1 MEDVEDGEE
10 KLIAAVRHIAK
21 SLGRTRT
28 IADDILRV
36 FSSFDNR
43 FFTLDKTSDRHQR
56 RRDAP
61 TADPRQSP
69 SPSPLASFDRT
80 VRALE
85 CQVVRFVDS
94 NRLIW
99 SDSADAAAFLE
110 AIDDLLDTASD
121 LNNQSSPATKPILDR
136 MDHLLRRCVLRL
148 DEEFRAVIKS
158 TQPPVEDYDDDDAY
172 HGGDEELIPV
182 ANPVD
187 TYEIIID
194 ALPPGS
200 VADLNDIAHRMVAA
214 GFGREC
220 VETYAGLRR
229 NFVEESVARLGLR
242 PPPSDGFLAA
252 AWDEI
257 EEEIPRWIEAARMV
271 FLILIPSERRLCERV
286 FASLPAYADLA
297 FSVTCVPVA
306 SDFLSF
312 GAAVAS
318 VDQGPES
325 LFGLLDMYEA
335 VRDLLPEIDTV
346 LSDQYSA
353 TVLDEME
360 VVHRALSASIRR
372 IFMELENLIRRDP
385 VKSAVPGGG
394 VHPITRY
401 VMNYLGAA
409 CSRPTLAEVMAE
421 YASRVAVP
429 LPVRV
434 AWIADILLDNLDAK
448 SKIYRDL
455 SLTYVFLMNNGR
467 YILQKAKGS
476 NMGIMLGEEWI
487 RRQNS
492 KLRQWA
498 SEYQQASWTKV
509 VAALRMDGLGGVA
522 SRSASVATEKAI
534 RDKLGMF
541 NNYLEEIW
549 RTQGSWVAID
559 EQMRAELRRGIAEAI
574 LPAYRNLVARLRQLG
589 DARWLVDR
597 YLKYSVEDV
606 EARIDELFEGGS
618 RSG

>member
-21 SLGRTRT
+21 SLGRTQT
-28 IADDILRV
+28 MADDILQV

-43 FFTLDKTSDRHQR
+43 FFALDKTSDRHQR
-56 RRDAP
+56 RRDVP

-80 VRALE
+80 LRALE

-110 AIDDLLDTASD
+110 AIDDLLDTATD
-121 LNNQSSPATKPILDR
+121 LNNQASPATKPLLDR

-148 DEEFRAVIKS
+148 DEEFRAVIES
-158 TQPPVEDYDDDDAY
+158 TQPPVEDYDNDDAY
-172 HGGDEELIPV
+172 HGGGEEHIPV

-220 VETYAGLRR
+220 VETYADFRR
-229 NFVEESVARLGLR
+229 SFVEESVARLGLR
-242 PPPSDGFLAA
+242 PPPADGFLAA

-318 VDQGPES
+318 VDQGPER
-325 LFGLLDMYEA
+325 LFGLLDM
-335 VRDLLPEIDTV
+335 
-346 LSDQYSA
+346 
-353 TVLDEME
+353 
-360 VVHRALSASIRR
+360 
-372 IFMELENLIRRDP
+372 
-385 VKSAVPGGG
+385 
-394 VHPITRY
+394 
-401 VMNYLGAA
+401 
-409 CSRPTLAEVMAE
+409 
-421 YASRVAVP
+421 
-429 LPVRV
+429 
-434 AWIADILLDNLDAK
+434 
-448 SKIYRDL
+448 
-455 SLTYVFLMNNGR
+455 
-467 YILQKAKGS
+467 
-476 NMGIMLGEEWI
+476 
-487 RRQNS
+487 
-492 KLRQWA
+492 
-498 SEYQQASWTKV
+498 
-509 VAALRMDGLGGVA
+509 
-522 SRSASVATEKAI
+522 
-534 RDKLGMF
+534 
-541 NNYLEEIW
+541 
-549 RTQGSWVAID
+549 TQGSWVAMD
-559 EQMRAELRRGIAEAI
+559 EQMRAELRGGIAEAV
-574 LPAYRNLVARLRQLG
+574 LPAYRNLVARLRQAG
-589 DARWLVDR
+589 DARWLLDR

-606 EARIDELFEGGS
+606 EARINELFEGGR
-618 RSG
+618 RSQ